1 MLAGPIC
8 QWSATKFSL
17 AYHAFYVIR
26 LRGIK
31 FLVKSDQVLNSRD
44 CLSEFVMQRLGE
56 IRDWSLVLNWL
67 KSRQV
72 RQSSKVLFFC
82 TWWELLLVWNRYSV
96 CYCFIPP
103 CRRVNVCLLFSF
115 ACYSKTSWGYSTGVH
130 GFCGAGVSLNGIK
143 HGGQLRAWLDLRE
156 EFTEQRAFIWNKYN
170 KIV

>member
-103 CRRVNVCLLFSF
+103 CRRINVCLLFFSLVIVKQ
-115 ACYSKTSWGYSTGVH
+115 AEDIQL
-130 GFCGAGVSLNGIK
+130 VSMDSAEPASLWMESNMEDSSG
-143 HGGQLRAWLDLRE
+143 LDLICARNSLSKGLLSE
-156 EFTEQRAFIWNKYN
+156 TNTIK
-170 KIV
+170 